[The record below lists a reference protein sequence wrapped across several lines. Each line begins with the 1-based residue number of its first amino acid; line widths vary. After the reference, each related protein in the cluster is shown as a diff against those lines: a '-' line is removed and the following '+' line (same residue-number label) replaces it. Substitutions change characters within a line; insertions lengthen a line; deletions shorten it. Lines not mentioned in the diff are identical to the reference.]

1 MKANL
6 IINDDFIDEDDF
18 MINPYFEFRYLGN
31 LFDFKET
38 NCKCGLFKVNK

>member
-1 MKANL
+1 MKASS
-6 IINDDFIDEDDF
+6 IIPDDFIDEGDN

-31 LFDFKET
+31 VFDFAET